1 MRQIVLDTETTGLEP
16 AQGHRI
22 IEVGC
27 VEVLNRR
34 LTGNNL
40 HLYTHPDREIDAGAA
55 EVHGITLEQLEGK
68 PRFHEIADDLR
79 AYLGDADLVIHNAPF
94 DLGFLNAE
102 FERVDADMGLLE
114 SRHGIIDTL
123 VDARQ
128 RYPGQRNSLDAL
140 CKRLGVDN
148 THRDLHGGL
157 LDAQLLAD
165 VYLAMTSGQSA
176 LDLGFDAGAG
186 DEAGAGRVRPVELT
200 RRPRVLRA
208 NEAELAAHERRL
220 QALDQAAGGESVWR
234 RLDAATEP
242 VQPA

>member
-1 MRQIVLDTETTGLEP
+1 FLDAELARAGDRFGSTTDNAAVLDTL
-16 AQGHRI
+16 AMA
-22 IEVGC
+22 
-27 VEVLNRR
+27 
-34 LTGNNL
+34 
-40 HLYTHPDREIDAGAA
+40 RE
-55 EVHGITLEQLEGK
+55 K
-68 PRFHEIADDLR
+68 
-79 AYLGDADLVIHNAPF
+79 
-94 DLGFLNAE
+94 
-102 FERVDADMGLLE
+102 
-114 SRHGIIDTL
+114 
-123 VDARQ
+123 
-128 RYPGQRNSLDAL
+128 YPGQRNSLDAL